1 MNYGVIPSAIADN
14 EETYRDCIGKF
25 SRIGIPADR
34 IIIATGTEEAI
45 KKLKAGDM
53 LTVLYGAHLY
63 NRVGDVL
70 KMMEQILIKGIT
82 LCFYGKTF
90 SIIQPVELPALRQLA
105 EQLCCRKKEKGSL
118 RT

>member
-14 EETYRDCIGKF
+14 EEAYRDCIGKF
-25 SRIGIPADR
+25 CGIGIPADR

-45 KKLKAGDM
+45 KNLRSGDM

-63 NRVGDVL
+63 NRVSDVL
-70 KMMEQILIKGIT
+70 EMMEQILVKGIT

-90 SIIQPVELPALRQLA
+90 SIIQPIELFALRQLA
-105 EQLCCRKKEKGSL
+105 GQLCRWEKDSL
-118 RT
+118 RV